1 MTRSVHRLP
10 SRLLIALASI
20 AALVTMSVPAAAG
33 SGTRNKL
40 DRALQAWKSR
50 SASADQQRVI
60 VHLKP
65 GARAAFLQR
74 LKTRGAQLRGEHAFL
89 GDVTIDVP
97 RRALQVL
104 EEDDDI
110 ESMSIDAPVTPHA
123 SPAPTGAVVRS
134 TLGLVSN
141 GPTGS
146 GVGVAVIDSG
156 ISSSNAFGDR
166 ITAFYDF
173 TGGSPVATSPKDP
186 YGHGTH
192 VAGLI
197 AASGSPSGNLY
208 PGIAPGA
215 NLIGL
220 RVLDNQGMG
229 YTSTVIAA
237 IEFATANRQW
247 LGIDVINLSLG
258 HPVFESAST
267 DPLAQAVEAAVR
279 AGIVVIASAGNYGL
293 DPLTGQVG
301 YAGVTSPGI
310 APSAITVGAVDTMG
324 TVRHGDDTIAPYS
337 SRGPT
342 WYDGRSKPDVVAP
355 GHQLTAVG
363 KSSSNIYVNY
373 PSTRVSV
380 PTDYN
385 NKYLRLCGT
394 SMAAA
399 VTSGVVA
406 VMIDAHRQAVT
417 WTSKPMTPNTVKAIL
432 QYSAIELTDPATGRD
447 YNALTQ
453 GAGEINADG
462 AIDLAQL
469 VDPSRPLGMTWIP
482 SQPWPYSVFGGQY
495 EAWSQHLVWGTHLVW
510 GNSLFYH
517 ERGWDASSAWGVQ
530 VNHLVWGNLDPSDL
544 VWNEHLVWGN
554 HIVWGNALVTA
565 IDAEHI
571 VWGNLDPN
579 ASVLGNADL
588 NLADNPLDW

>member
-1 MTRSVHRLP
+1 MTRPALRLR
-10 SRLLIALASI
+10 SRVLTVLAALAV
-20 AALVTMSVPAAAG
+20 LLTMSVPAFAG
-33 SGTRNKL
+33 PGRHLKL
-40 DRALQAWKSR
+40 DLALQAWKSR
-50 SASADQQRVI
+50 SSGSDQQRVI
-60 VHLKP
+60 VHLKA
-65 GARAAFLQR
+65 GARAGFVQR
-74 LKTRGAQLRGEHAFL
+74 LKSRGAQLRSEHAFL
-89 GDVTIDVP
+89 EDVTVDVP
-97 RRALQVL
+97 RRVLQSL
-104 EEDDDI
+104 EDDDDI
-110 ESMSIDAPVTPHA
+110 ESISIDAPVTPHA
-123 SPAPTGAVVRS
+123 TAAPTGAVLRS
-134 TLGLVSN
+134 TLGLVSG
-141 GPTGS
+141 GPNGS

-156 ISSSNAFGDR
+156 ISNSNAFSGR

-173 TGGSPVATSPKDP
+173 TNGWAVSTTPKDP

-197 AASGSPSGNLY
+197 AGSGSPSGDVY
-208 PGIAPGA
+208 PGVAPGA

-220 RVLDNQGMG
+220 RVLDSLGQG

-258 HPVFESAST
+258 HPVFESAAT

-279 AGIVVIASAGNYGL
+279 AGIVVVTSAGNYGIN
-293 DPLTGQVG
+293 PTTGEVG

-310 APSAITVGAVDTMG
+310 APSAITVGAVDTAG
-324 TVRHGDDTIAPYS
+324 TTRHSDDTVAPYS

-355 GHQLTAVG
+355 GHQLTAVA
-363 KSSSNIYVNY
+363 KYSSNIYQNY
-373 PSTRVSV
+373 PATRVSV
-380 PTDYN
+380 PTDGS
-385 NKYLRLCGT
+385 NKYVRLCGT

-432 QYSAIELTDPATGRD
+432 QYSAIELRDPATGND

-469 VDPSRPLGMTWIP
+469 VDPSRPLGMTWIN
-482 SQPWPYSVFGGQY
+482 SQPWPYSVFSGQY
-495 EAWSQHLVWGTHLVW
+495 EAWSQHLVWGNHLVW
-510 GNSLFYH
+510 GSSLFYH
-517 ERGWDASSAWGVQ
+517 ERGWDASSSWGVQ
-530 VNHLVWGNLDPSDL
+530 VSHLVWGNLDPSDL

-554 HIVWGNALVTA
+554 HIVWGNALVSA

-579 ASVLGNADL
+579 ASVLGNADM
-588 NLADNPLDW
+588 NLANSLLGW